1 MVINIMKIGT
11 SFGVLDINE
20 PSGSE
25 KDWVTIQSQSIT
37 FDRRDFF
44 INKFQTD
51 FPSYTLLGSNNLE
64 KFKFLSELCS
74 RTPTMRKWFAAVSLQ
89 YSDSTQL
96 PLYLKDV
103 VAPDEYKAVQEKLL
117 LLKDGLARVTKKRND
132 LAVKYSADLDQLN
145 AEEKIIVKKTIGA
158 DNITKI
164 VTLTTECLPLSI
176 QMKIQSYMANSSD
189 ADVADNRSRLAQ
201 EYLAKFKT
209 SLIKLDK
216 AGKIDNIDAL
226 IDEIAVK

>member
-1 MVINIMKIGT
+1 MKFGT

-20 PSGSE
+20 PGDIE
-25 KDWVTIQSQSIT
+25 NDWITIQSQSVT

-44 INKFQTD
+44 INKFQSD
-51 FPSYTLLGSNNLE
+51 FPAYTLLGSNNLE

-74 RTPTMRKWFAAVSLQ
+74 RTPTMRRWFASISLQ

-103 VAPDEYKAVQEKLL
+103 VAPDEFKAVQEKLL
-117 LLKDGLARVTKKRND
+117 MLKDELARITKKRND
-132 LAVKYSADLDQLN
+132 LAVKYSADLEQLN
-145 AEEKIIVKKTIGA
+145 AEEKIVVKRTIGA
-158 DNITKI
+158 DNVTKI

-189 ADVADNRSRLAQ
+189 ADVADNRNRLAQ

-209 SLIKLDK
+209 GLIKLAK
-216 AGKIDNIDAL
+216 ENKILDVDSL
-226 IDEIAVK
+226 IDEIAIK